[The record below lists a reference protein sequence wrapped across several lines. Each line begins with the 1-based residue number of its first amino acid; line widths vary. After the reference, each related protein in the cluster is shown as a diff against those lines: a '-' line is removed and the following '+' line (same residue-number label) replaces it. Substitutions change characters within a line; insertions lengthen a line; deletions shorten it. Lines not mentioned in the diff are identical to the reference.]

1 MTVFDATTLL
11 YGWFSNNDSFNM
23 ERDFLKL
30 VTLTENPDEDK
41 AAVNCGLRKWEELNM
56 VDRDGEYWVLTK
68 KLSSLEQTLTI
79 TADSA
84 LIISTFTSKYAD
96 VIKDDTYLCDPCNIQ
111 EKDLQYLLGLCNDL
125 INSEK

>member
-11 YGWFSNNDSFNM
+11 YGWFSNNDSFHM